1 MLVCR
6 PLIFDGSNMSLLLPR
21 TRYLLCTFMLAYL
34 SLNSA
39 MAAPT
44 PGDQD
49 LIRDRQNRLLE
60 EQRRRL
66 DELQDLP
73 GKDTKPQAPATPAD
87 TRCFPITDIE
97 LKGADSLSA
106 ADRTPLLKPYI
117 GQCLGV
123 TQLNELLKVIT
134 DYYIAKGRVTSR
146 AYLPQQDLS
155 SGHLLV
161 LVVEGKLEGL
171 KAAQGSSVTDRE
183 LAMAFPGKVGEAL
196 NLREVEQ
203 LVDQLSRLPSKQA
216 QMELTPGSQIGGSEV
231 LVKNTPQK
239 PWRASLSRNNDGQ
252 KSTGEQ
258 QWGAGL
264 EWDSPLGLADQLI
277 LRGGHDAI
285 SDHQKTSKNAML
297 YYNLPWGWWN
307 FSYTY
312 SESDYRTFG
321 VTNDFKFKQN
331 GDNQNHQLRAE
342 RVVHRDDVSKTSV
355 NVGLSHLRTNNYI
368 LDTRTDASSNRLSEL
383 QLGINHGRRIGTAFV
398 NLDVGM
404 QNGIGLLETQAQ
416 DERDDAGRRQPN
428 ARYRKY
434 TATASYLQPFTL
446 WGESFSFSSLAT
458 GQRSEDILFS
468 PQRMSLGGSA
478 SVRGFKDQQLTG
490 DSGGYWR
497 NDVRWAR
504 PVTLE
509 WLRPAF
515 AEYGAS
521 VGYDQGVIRNDRYN
535 DTQHG
540 RVSSNSVELFAR
552 GKYVST
558 SVTFAHSLERPGVLT
573 EREAPVYFRLDFFL

>member
-1 MLVCR
+1 
-6 PLIFDGSNMSLLLPR
+6 MSSLLPR
-21 TRYLLCTFMLAYL
+21 TRYLLCTFLLAYL

-39 MAAPT
+39 TAAPT

-60 EQRRRL
+60 EQQRRL
-66 DELQDLP
+66 QELQDLP
-73 GKDTKPQAPATPAD
+73 GKEAKPQAPPTPAD
-87 TRCFPITDIE
+87 TRCFPIKDIE
-97 LKGADSLSA
+97 LKGADSLA
-106 ADRTPLLKPYI
+106 ASDRERLLKPYI
-117 GQCLGV
+117 GKCVGV
-123 TQLNELLKVIT
+123 SQLNELLKVIT
-134 DYYIAKGRVTSR
+134 DYYITKGRVTSR

-155 SGHLLV
+155 TGHLQV
-161 LVVEGKLEGL
+161 LVVEGKLEAL
-171 KAAQGSSVTDRE
+171 KSAEGSTVTDRE
-183 LAMAFPGKVGEAL
+183 LAMTFPGKVGEAL

-203 LVDQLSRLPSKQA
+203 LVDQLNRLPSKQA
-216 QMELTPGSQIGGSEV
+216 QMELTPGSQIGGSDV
-231 LVKNTPQK
+231 VVKNTAQK

-264 EWDSPLGLADQLI
+264 EWDSPLGLADQLV
-277 LRGGHDAI
+277 LRGGHDAV
-285 SDHQKTSKNAML
+285 SDHQKTSKNSML
-297 YYNLPWGWWN
+297 YYNVPWGWWN

-312 SESDYRTFG
+312 SESDYRTYG
-321 VTNDFKFKQN
+321 VTNGFKFKQN
-331 GDNQNHQLRAE
+331 GDNENHQFRAE
-342 RVVHRDDVSKTSV
+342 RVIHRDDVSKTSV
-355 NVGLSHLRTNNYI
+355 NVGVAHLRTNNYI
-368 LDTRTDASSNRLSEL
+368 LDIRTEPSSNRLSEL
-383 QLGINHGRRIGTAFV
+383 QWGINHGRRIGNAFV
-398 NLDVGM
+398 NVDLGM
-404 QNGIGLLETQAQ
+404 QNGIGAFDAQANN
-416 DERDDAGRRQPN
+416 ERDQYGNRQPS

-434 TATASYLQPFTL
+434 TATVSYLQPFSV

-504 PVTLE
+504 PVT
-509 WLRPAF
+509 WDWMRPAF

-521 VGYDQGVIRNDRYN
+521 VGYDQGVISNGRYN
-535 DTQHG
+535 GEVHG
-540 RVSSNSVELFAR
+540 RVSSNSLELFAR

-558 SVTFAHSLERPGVLT
+558 SVTFAHSLERPAVMS
-573 EREAPVYFRLDFFL
+573 EREAPIYFRMDFFL

>member
-1 MLVCR
+1 
-6 PLIFDGSNMSLLLPR
+6 MSLSLPR
-21 TRYLLCTFMLAYL
+21 TRYFLCTFLLAYL

-39 MAAPT
+39 AAAPT

-66 DELQDLP
+66 EELQDLP
-73 GKDTKPQAPATPAD
+73 GKDARPQAPALPAD
-87 TRCFPITDIE
+87 TRCFPIKDIE
-97 LKGADSLSA
+97 LKGADSLSTS
-106 ADRTPLLKPYI
+106 DRARLLKPYV

-123 TQLNELLKVIT
+123 AQLNELLKVIT
-134 DYYIAKGRVTSR
+134 DHYINNGRVTSR

-155 SGHLLV
+155 SGHLQV

-171 KAAQGSSVTDRE
+171 KGAEGSTVTDRE

-203 LVDQLSRLPSKQA
+203 LVDQLSRLPSRQA
-216 QMELTPGSQIGGSEV
+216 QMELTPGSQVGGSDV
-231 LVKNTPQK
+231 VVRNVPQK

-285 SDHQKTSKNAML
+285 SDHQKTSKNSML
-297 YYNLPWGWWN
+297 YYNVPWGWWN

-312 SESDYRTFG
+312 SESDYRTP
-321 VTNDFKFKQN
+321 
-331 GDNQNHQLRAE
+331 GDLDGYKYRQTGDSQNHQLRAE
-342 RVVHRDDVSKTSV
+342 RVIHRDDLSKTSV
-355 NVGLSHLRTNNYI
+355 NVGLTHLRTNNYFNDER
-368 LDTRTDASSNRLSEL
+368 LDVSSNRLSEF
-383 QLGINHGRRIGTAFV
+383 QVGITHGRRIANAFV

-404 QNGIGLLETQAQ
+404 QNGTGAFDAQ
-416 DERDDAGRRQPN
+416 KDEQERIRGNLTPTP
-428 ARYRKY
+428 RYRKY
-434 TATASYLQPFTL
+434 TATLSYLQPFTL
-446 WGESFSFSSLAT
+446 WGESLSFSSLAT
-458 GQRSEDILFS
+458 GQRSEDVLY
-468 PQRMSLGGSA
+468 PAQRMSLGGSY
-478 SVRGFKDQQLTG
+478 SVRGFKDQQLSG

-497 NDVRWAR
+497 NEVRWAR
-504 PVTLE
+504 PVTLD
-509 WLRPAF
+509 WMRPAF

-535 DTQHG
+535 DDQHG

-552 GKYVST
+552 GKHVST
-558 SVTFAHSLERPGVLT
+558 SVTFAHSLERPGVVT
-573 EREAPVYFRLDFFL
+573 EREAPVYFRLDFYL

>member
-1 MLVCR
+1 
-6 PLIFDGSNMSLLLPR
+6 MSLLLPR
-21 TRYLLCTFMLAYL
+21 TRYFLCTFLLAYL

-66 DELQDLP
+66 EELQDLP
-73 GKDTKPQAPATPAD
+73 GKEAKPQAPAMPVD
-87 TRCFPITDIE
+87 TRCFPIKDIE
-97 LKGADSLSA
+97 LKGADSLSG
-106 ADRTPLLKPYI
+106 ADRTRLLKPYI

-123 TQLNELLKVIT
+123 AQLNELLKVIT

-155 SGHLLV
+155 SGHLQV

-171 KAAQGSSVTDRE
+171 KGAQGSTVTDRE

-203 LVDQLSRLPSKQA
+203 LVDQLSRLPSRQA

-285 SDHQKTSKNAML
+285 SDHQKTSKNSML
-297 YYNLPWGWWN
+297 YYNVPWGWWN

-312 SESDYRTFG
+312 SESDYRTPG
-321 VTNDFKFKQN
+321 DLDGYKYKQT
-331 GDNQNHQLRAE
+331 GDSQNHQLRAE

-355 NVGLSHLRTNNYI
+355 NVGLTHLRTNNYFNDER
-368 LDTRTDASSNRLSEL
+368 LDVSSNRLSEF
-383 QLGINHGRRIGTAFV
+383 QVGINHGRRIGSAFV

-404 QNGIGLLETQAQ
+404 QNGTGAFDAQ
-416 DERDDAGRRQPN
+416 KDDQERIRGNLTPTP
-428 ARYRKY
+428 RYRKY
-434 TATASYLQPFTL
+434 TATLSYLQPFTL
-446 WGESFSFSSLAT
+446 WGESLSFSSLAT
-458 GQRSEDILFS
+458 GQRSEDVLY
-468 PQRMSLGGSA
+468 PAQRMSLGGSY

-497 NDVRWAR
+497 NEVRWAR
-504 PVTLE
+504 PVTLD
-509 WLRPAF
+509 WMRPAF

-521 VGYDQGVIRNDRYN
+521 VGYDQGVIRHDRYN
-535 DTQHG
+535 DEQHG
-540 RVSSNSVELFAR
+540 RVSSNSLELFAR
-552 GKYVST
+552 GKNVST
-558 SVTFAHSLERPGVLT
+558 SVTFAHSLERPGVMT
-573 EREAPVYFRLDFFL
+573 EREAPIYFRLDFYL

>member
-1 MLVCR
+1 
-6 PLIFDGSNMSLLLPR
+6 MSSLLPR
-21 TRYLLCTFMLAYL
+21 TRLLLCTLLLTCMG
-34 SLNSA
+34 LNSA
-39 MAAPT
+39 SAAPT

-60 EQRRRL
+60 EQQRRL
-66 DELQDLP
+66 QELQDLP
-73 GKDTKPQAPATPAD
+73 GKADKPQAPATPAD
-87 TRCFPITDIE
+87 TRCFPIKTIE
-97 LKGADSLSA
+97 LKGADSLPA
-106 ADRTPLLKPYI
+106 PDRERLLKPYI

-123 TQLNELLKVIT
+123 SQLNDLLKTIT
-134 DYYIAKGRVTSR
+134 DYYLGKGRVTSR

-155 SGHLLV
+155 TGHLQV
-161 LVVEGKLEGL
+161 LVVEGKLEAL
-171 KAAQGSSVTDRE
+171 RSAEGSTVTDRE

-196 NLREVEQ
+196 NLREIEQ
-203 LVDQLSRLPSKQA
+203 LVDQLNRLPSKQA
-216 QMELTPGSQIGGSEV
+216 QMELTPGKQIGGSDV
-231 LVKNTPQK
+231 VVKNTAQK

-264 EWDSPLGLADQLI
+264 EWDSPLGLGDQLM

-285 SDHQKTSKNAML
+285 SDHQKTSKNTML

-312 SESDYRTFG
+312 SESDYRTYG
-321 VTNDFKFKQN
+321 VTDGFKFKQD

-342 RVVHRDDVSKTSV
+342 RVIHRDDVSKTSV
-355 NVGLSHLRTNNYI
+355 NVGLAHLRTNNYI
-368 LDTRTDASSNRLSEL
+368 LDARTEASSNRLSEL
-383 QLGINHGRRIGTAFV
+383 QLGVNHGRRIGSAFV
-398 NLDVGM
+398 NLDLGM
-404 QNGIGLLETQAQ
+404 QSGIGLLDAQAQ
-416 DERDDAGRRQPN
+416 DERDPAGRRQPN

-434 TATASYLQPFTL
+434 TATVSYLQPFSL

-458 GQRSEDILFS
+458 GQRSEDPLFS

-478 SVRGFKDQQLTG
+478 SVRGFKDQLLTG

-497 NDVRWAR
+497 NEVRWAR
-504 PVTLE
+504 PVTLD
-509 WLRPAF
+509 WMRPAF

-535 DTQHG
+535 DNVHG
-540 RVSSNSVELFAR
+540 RVSSNSLELFAR
-552 GKYVST
+552 GKHVST
-558 SVTFAHSLERPGVLT
+558 SVTFAHSLERPGVVT
-573 EREAPVYFRLDFFL
+573 EREAPIYFRMDFFL

>member
-1 MLVCR
+1 M
-6 PLIFDGSNMSLLLPR
+6 SSLLPW
-21 TRYLLCTFMLAYL
+21 TRLLLCTLLLTCMG
-34 SLNSA
+34 LNSA
-39 MAAPT
+39 SAAPT

-60 EQRRRL
+60 EQQRRL
-66 DELQDLP
+66 QELQDLP
-73 GKDTKPQAPATPAD
+73 GKADKPQAPATPAD
-87 TRCFPITDIE
+87 TRCFPIKTIE
-97 LKGADSLSA
+97 LKGADSLPA
-106 ADRTPLLKPYI
+106 PDRERLLKPYI

-123 TQLNELLKVIT
+123 SQLNDLLKTIT
-134 DYYIAKGRVTSR
+134 DYYLGKGRVTSR

-155 SGHLLV
+155 TGHLQV
-161 LVVEGKLEGL
+161 LVVEGKLEAL
-171 KAAQGSSVTDRE
+171 RSAEGSTVTDRE

-196 NLREVEQ
+196 NLREIEQ
-203 LVDQLSRLPSKQA
+203 LVDQLNRLPSKQA
-216 QMELTPGSQIGGSEV
+216 QMELTPGKQIGGSDV
-231 LVKNTPQK
+231 VVKNTAQK

-264 EWDSPLGLADQLI
+264 EWDSPLGLGDQLM

-285 SDHQKTSKNAML
+285 SDHQKTSKNTML

-312 SESDYRTFG
+312 SESDYRTYG
-321 VTNDFKFKQN
+321 VTDGFKFKQD

-342 RVVHRDDVSKTSV
+342 RVIHRDDVSKTSV
-355 NVGLSHLRTNNYI
+355 NVGLAHLRTNNYI
-368 LDTRTDASSNRLSEL
+368 LDARTEASSNRLSEL
-383 QLGINHGRRIGTAFV
+383 QLGVNHGRRIGSAFV
-398 NLDVGM
+398 NLDLGM
-404 QNGIGLLETQAQ
+404 QSGIGLLDAQAQ
-416 DERDDAGRRQPN
+416 DERDPAGRRQPN

-434 TATASYLQPFTL
+434 TATVSYLQPFSL

-478 SVRGFKDQQLTG
+478 SVRGFKDQLLTG

-497 NDVRWAR
+497 NEVRWAR
-504 PVTLE
+504 PVTLD
-509 WLRPAF
+509 WMRPAF

-535 DTQHG
+535 DNVHG
-540 RVSSNSVELFAR
+540 RVSSNSLELFAR
-552 GKYVST
+552 GKHVST
-558 SVTFAHSLERPGVLT
+558 SVTFAHSLERPGVVT
-573 EREAPVYFRLDFFL
+573 EREAPIYFRMDFFL

>member
-1 MLVCR
+1 
-6 PLIFDGSNMSLLLPR
+6 MSFLLPR
-21 TRYLLCTFMLAYL
+21 TRYFLCTLLLSYL
-34 SLNSA
+34 SANSA
-39 MAAPT
+39 LAAPT

-66 DELQDLP
+66 EELQDLP
-73 GKDTKPQAPATPAD
+73 GKSNQPQAPAQPAD
-87 TRCFPITDIE
+87 TRCFPIQDIE

-106 ADRTPLLKPYI
+106 ADRNRLLKPYI

-134 DYYIAKGRVTSR
+134 DDYIAKGRVTSR

-155 SGHLLV
+155 SGHLQV
-161 LVVEGKLEGL
+161 LVVEGKLEGI
-171 KAAQGSSVTDRE
+171 KGAQGSTVTDRE

-216 QMELTPGSQIGGSEV
+216 QMELTPGTQIGGSEV
-231 LVKNTPQK
+231 LVKNQPQK

-285 SDHQKTSKNAML
+285 SDHQKTSKNSML
-297 YYNLPWGWWN
+297 YYNVPWGWWN

-312 SESDYRTFG
+312 SESEYRAPG
-321 VTNDFKFKQN
+321 DLDGYKYKQT
-331 GDNQNHQLRAE
+331 GDSQNHQLRAE

-355 NVGLSHLRTNNYI
+355 NVGLTHLRTNNYFNDER
-368 LDTRTDASSNRLSEL
+368 LDVSSNRLSEF
-383 QLGINHGRRIGTAFV
+383 QVGINHGRRIGSAFV

-404 QNGIGLLETQAQ
+404 QNGTGAFDAQ
-416 DERDDAGRRQPN
+416 KDDQERIRGNLTPTP
-428 ARYRKY
+428 RYRKY
-434 TATASYLQPFTL
+434 TATVSYLQPFTL
-446 WGESFSFSSLAT
+446 WGESLSFSSLAT
-458 GQRSEDILFS
+458 GQRSEDVLY
-468 PQRMSLGGSA
+468 PAQRMSLGGSY

-497 NDVRWAR
+497 NEVRWAR
-504 PVTLE
+504 PVTLD
-509 WLRPAF
+509 WIRPAF

-535 DTQHG
+535 DDQHG
-540 RVSSNSVELFAR
+540 RVSSNSLELFAR
-552 GKYVST
+552 GKNVST
-558 SVTFAHSLERPGVLT
+558 SVTFAHSLERPGVMT
-573 EREAPVYFRLDFFL
+573 EREAPIYFRLDFYL